1 MKSKTGSCKY
11 LAFCLL
17 TAALTATGMA
27 VPASAGH
34 QAQEPSSK
42 PVITTEV
49 NERYPFGI
57 RIVSG
62 TTVVSGNVTGGLLV
76 NLGKLGR
83 VELSKNSKIKLSY
96 SENFVTGSLYA
107 GRVRVSTPAGVSAN
121 ISTTDGEVVVANEGA
136 ATSLTI
142 DIECGN
148 TVVKVKN
155 GEVQLRAG
163 GEAKKISAGAQGSL
177 GTPLAGKKCAK

>member
-11 LAFCLL
+11 LALCLL
-17 TAALTATGMA
+17 IAALAAAWMGA
-27 VPASAGH
+27 PANAGH

-42 PVITTEV
+42 PIVTTTV
-49 NERYPFGI
+49 NDRSPFGI

-62 TTVVSGNVTGGLLV
+62 TTVETTNVTGLLV

-83 VELSKNSKIKLSY
+83 VELSRKSRIKLSY

-107 GRVRVSTPAGVSAN
+107 GRVRFSTPPGVSAN
-121 ISTTDGEVVVANEGA
+121 ISTTDGEVVANEGG
-136 ATSLTI
+136 ATSFTI
-142 DIECGN
+142 DTSCGD

-163 GEAKKISAGAQGSL
+163 DEVKKISAGAQGSV
-177 GTPLAGKKCAK
+177 GTPRPGKKCEE

>member
-17 TAALTATGMA
+17 IAVLAGAGMG
-27 VPASAGH
+27 VPANAGH

-42 PVITTEV
+42 PIVTTAV
-49 NERYPFGI
+49 NEKTPASGVT
-57 RIVSG
+57 IVSG
-62 TTVVSGNVTGGLLV
+62 STLETTNVTGLLV

-83 VELSKNSKIKLSY
+83 VELSKNSRIKLSY
-96 SENFVTGSLYA
+96 SENFITGALYA

-121 ISTTDGEVVVANEGA
+121 ISTTDGEVVAKEGA

-142 DIECGN
+142 DIKCGN
-148 TVVKVKN
+148 TIVKVKN
-155 GEVQLRAG
+155 GEVELHAG
-163 GEAKKISAGAQGSL
+163 GEIKKISAGEQGSV
-177 GTPLAGKKCAK
+177 GTPLPVKKCAK

>member
-1 MKSKTGSCKY
+1 M
-11 LAFCLL
+11 AFCLL
-17 TAALTATGMA
+17 IAFLAAAWMG
-27 VPASAGH
+27 VPANAGH

-42 PVITTEV
+42 PIVTTTV
-49 NERYPFGI
+49 NDRNPFGI

-62 TTVVSGNVTGGLLV
+62 TTVETGNVAGALLV

-83 VELSKNSKIKLSY
+83 VELSRNSKIELSY

-107 GRVRVSTPAGVSAN
+107 GRVRVSISAGVSAS
-121 ISTTDGEVVVANEGA
+121 ISTNLGEVVANEGG
-136 ATSLTI
+136 ATSFTV
-142 DIECGN
+142 DTSCGD

-163 GEAKKISAGAQGSL
+163 DEVKKISAGAQGSL
-177 GTPLAGKKCAK
+177 GTPGKKGRRVSAGSQRQGNNLP